1 MSSITEVGIFRPKT
15 TREVSME
22 DLRHAYLAFY
32 DALEKRGVNFASV
45 QDDDG
50 FHDNFFLYLEEA
62 FGWPEYKSF
71 N

>member
-1 MSSITEVGIFRPKT
+1 
-15 TREVSME
+15 ME
-22 DLRHAYLAFY
+22 DLRAAYLAFY